1 MKPSQGCETF
11 IFCHLLLGGQHQS
24 VDIGTT
30 AFLLDAPGAEVL
42 PKGVSK
48 VTLLRFYPIDK
59 TQCSK
64 NTWMADLSVGY
75 LMVEPSSAYAVSTCA
90 IMLIAKLTNLQ
101 EPEGGISRWGT
112 LTAGETLIL
121 LLVCQCLHWRQTKA
135 DGS

>member
-1 MKPSQGCETF
+1 VKPSQCCQTF
-11 IFCHLLLGGQHQS
+11 IFCHLSLGGQHQS
-24 VDIGTT
+24 FDTGTT
-30 AFLLDAPGAEVL
+30 AFLLDALGAEIL

-48 VTLLRFYPIDK
+48 VTSITFYPSDK

-64 NTWMADLSVGY
+64 HTWMAELSVRY
-75 LMVEPSSAYAVSTCA
+75 LMVKPSSAYAVSTCA

-101 EPEGGISRWGT
+101 ELEEGISRWGT

-121 LLVCQCLHWRQTKA
+121 LLVCHCLHLRQTKA